1 MLLTIGLSVPGLPW
15 FSWSRI
21 CLQCRGPGFK
31 PWIGK
36 IPWRRE
42 WLATP
47 VFLPGEFHEQRNLVG
62 YKPRGRKELDTT
74 ERLNNFTYLH
84 CPWLGYPE
92 ASPLISGCG
101 LNPVLVTSAP
111 SEAPPPPRGSGQTP
125 PPQRPPPHTPLCPC
139 LTKLGESLSF
149 PGHPALSLEQ
159 RVSFLKS
166 DFSKQYR
173 WRLFFQVCPRHPKVI
188 VPFRSPTFEVIQNV
202 VG

>member
-1 MLLTIGLSVPGLPW
+1 MASHSSILA
-15 FSWSRI
+15 R
-21 CLQCRGPGFK
+21 R
-31 PWIGK
+31 
-36 IPWRRE
+36 IPWTE
-42 WLATP
+42 ESGGLQAT
-47 VFLPGEFHEQRNLVG
+47 GSQGVG
-62 YKPRGRKELDTT
+62 YNWET
-74 ERLNNFTYLH
+74 NNFTYLH

-101 LNPVLVTSAP
+101 LSPVLVTTSAP